1 MLKSR
6 HTRENKSKLKQQ
18 SNSIG
23 ECYYPNGWIQWKTAS
38 QNCDFGE
45 NFLFRLQMIK
55 IRHKMSKHQSGPS
68 IRLL

>member
-23 ECYYPNGWIQWKTAS
+23 ECYYPNWLDTVEDSIAELRFWRKFPISITNDQNKT
-38 QNCDFGE
+38 QNE
-45 NFLFRLQMIK
+45 
-55 IRHKMSKHQSGPS
+55 
-68 IRLL
+68 